1 VNFWEV
7 FIQPNKLIDS
17 HGIEGNAQRNLD
29 DEPRRA
35 FFLKKKK
42 EEKSW

>member
-35 FFLKKKK
+35 FFFKKKQ